1 MCQSLLRR
9 PRHTSTSSPAL
20 LSACFTRSSSPLPH
34 SQLLP
39 SLRGALTSVVH
50 SPGPE
55 AVIRVRGETDR
66 QTDELSN
73 DEKVGGWGG
82 ARQCL
87 RREHAAGR
95 PPPPSG
101 TVRRRYAD
109 ELAAALRDAR
119 EARYF
124 TNTRFQEKWVKHTF
138 STFTK
143 VMHPLKGCDTAI
155 TANLNL

>member
-55 AVIRVRGETDR
+55 AVIRARGETDR
-66 QTDELSN
+66 QTDKLSN

-82 ARQCL
+82 ARK
-87 RREHAAGR
+87 RRPGPRLNPPR
-95 PPPPSG
+95 PP
-101 TVRRRYAD
+101 TRRRTTPPFSETPARSVISQTLASRKS
-109 ELAAALRDAR
+109 EL
-119 EARYF
+119 
-124 TNTRFQEKWVKHTF
+124 NIPFQH
-138 STFTK
+138 S
-143 VMHPLKGCDTAI
+143 LKSCI
-155 TANLNL
+155 P

>member
-55 AVIRVRGETDR
+55 AVIRARGETDR

-87 RREHAAGR
+87 RRAHTAGG
-95 PPPPSG
+95 PPPRRPLPAA
-101 TVRRRYAD
+101 VQPLRNCAAQIRRRARRRP
-109 ELAAALRDAR
+109 LRDAR

-124 TNTRFQEKWVKHTF
+124 TNTRFQEK
-138 STFTK
+138 
-143 VMHPLKGCDTAI
+143 
-155 TANLNL
+155 